1 MKISDLLRR
10 AADAIDQQENPG
22 GADERLQNVAHMS
35 PASAGVEVD
44 TVHNH
49 DAGADNEPMV
59 SPLQRKIE
67 LVKGLLG
74 VDHTHDEQCAD
85 GEDELASIKRNAGI
99 DTNGIF

>member
-10 AADAIDQQENPG
+10 AADAIDQQDDPG
-22 GADERLQNVAHMS
+22 GADERLQNRAEMS
-35 PASAGVEVD
+35 PASAGVEIDNVD
-44 TVHNH
+44 NL

-59 SPLQRKIE
+59 SPLQRKME

-74 VDHTHDEQCAD
+74 VDHAHDEQCAD
-85 GEDELASIKRNAGI
+85 GADELASIKRNAGI

>member
-22 GADERLQNVAHMS
+22 DADERLQNRAEMS

-49 DAGADNEPMV
+49 DAGAEDTVMV
-59 SPLQRKIE
+59 PPLQRKIE
-67 LVKGLLG
+67 LVKDLLG
-74 VDHTHDEQCAD
+74 VDNAHDEQCAD

>member
-22 GADERLQNVAHMS
+22 GADERLQNVAQMS
-35 PASAGVEVD
+35 PASAGLEVD

-49 DAGADNEPMV
+49 DAGANNEPMV

-67 LVKGLLG
+67 LVKDLLG
-74 VDHTHDEQCAD
+74 VDNAHDEQCAD
-85 GEDELASIKRNAGI
+85 GEDELALIKRNAGI
-99 DTNGIF
+99 DTDSVF

>member
-35 PASAGVEVD
+35 PASAGLEVD

-49 DAGADNEPMV
+49 DAGMNDEPMV
-59 SPLQRKIE
+59 PPLQRKIE

-74 VDHTHDEQCAD
+74 VDTAHDEQCAD
-85 GEDELASIKRNAGI
+85 GEDELALIKRNAGI